1 MYTEIETDINA
12 LKSKLPEETSA
23 IVSTDFIS
31 VLSKIKSLDESLNE
45 KKQEVEKLEEYKNE
59 LLKTNGELFRKLGE
73 QITEKPEEE
82 TTTDEPE
89 EFDISTVIDEKGN
102 II

>member
-1 MYTEIETDINA
+1 MYNEIETDINT

-23 IVSTDFIS
+23 IVSTDFIN
-31 VLSKIKSLDESLNE
+31 VLSKIKSLDESLNDKTE
-45 KKQEVEKLEEYKNE
+45 EIKKLEAYKNE

-73 QITEKPEEE
+73 QITEKP
-82 TTTDEPE
+82 DEDTQTE
-89 EFDISTVIDEKGN
+89 DADEFDISTVIDEKGN